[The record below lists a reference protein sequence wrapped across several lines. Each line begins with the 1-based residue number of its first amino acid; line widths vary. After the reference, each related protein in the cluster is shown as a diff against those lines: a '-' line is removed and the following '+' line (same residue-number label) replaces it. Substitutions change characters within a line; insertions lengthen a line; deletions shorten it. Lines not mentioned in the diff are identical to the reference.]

1 MKAASYDKDLKQDKD
16 GTWYRWLGVSTKS
29 TKQQFRLGK
38 DKKEATRRFRLILI
52 LFEYQVELAEFYG
65 GDITWCPKQLKAA
78 KDIAKGKPAIFPRH
92 EYVLKNDVVQA
103 DAESYVK
110 SLAYFNRNGEVW
122 APENSAV
129 FSEGLAEI
137 EVSQRRNRL
146 LRSKLVGTNPDRDP
160 TGQNI
165 GQAVDA
171 FLDALKNKN
180 TLPDGSLSPWGKA
193 QITQVT
199 SWRNFM
205 AEATEKRNGKDVSL
219 ALLGT
224 DLADLTVAKAQQ
236 LIETTS
242 KRPLTFES
250 KKTRRMAPKSAES
263 INKKIKH
270 FFDWLDLSDDWQW
283 WEPPRF
289 RKLVYKVSPLTDEER
304 HQRKMRKETW
314 RISDDEIQ
322 ILYQLAT
329 PVERVLILLGLNCA
343 FGAGEIGNLRIPYVK
358 FDTQE
363 IDGIRFKTGNDTR
376 HHLWPETIEGLQWE
390 LKRRETLPK
399 SDKGKDIVFL
409 TEKGGGPLWFKTKAG
424 NYNNGVNKR
433 WDDLLKR
440 VMKDHSNFHRYSFGK
455 LRKTAAIRVIELADA
470 EVASMILAHGIP
482 TEDKVLAAYVT
493 IPWKKLY
500 AAQEKYG
507 ETIRPLLKTQRPPFE
522 QPPKNY
528 IGKKALQIL
537 EQHKNGVP
545 ALQIA
550 RSLKISTMT
559 VYRHLERA
567 GLREAG
573 GGQSSVKEKGS

>member
-1 MKAASYDKDLKQDKD
+1 MKAESYETALKKDPD
-16 GTWYRWLGVSTKS
+16 GTWARWLGVNPKG
-29 TKQQFRLGK
+29 TKQKFRLGK
-38 DKKEATRRFRLILI
+38 DKAEAKRRLRLILT
-52 LFEYQVELAEFYG
+52 LYDSQVDVAEFYG
-65 GDITWCPKQLKAA
+65 GSWIPEYLKVA
-78 KDIAKGKPAIFPRH
+78 KDIAKGKQARLPRISLQAKSNVIQ
-92 EYVLKNDVVQA
+92 ENAEDYVN
-103 DAESYVK
+103 Y
-110 SLAYFNRNGEVW
+110 LAFLNRDGEFFV
-122 APENSAV
+122 PDSSED
-129 FSEGLAEI
+129 FSEGLKSVEA
-137 EVSQRRNRL
+137 SQRRNRL
-146 LRSKLVGTNPDRDP
+146 VRSKLVGTNPDRDP

-165 GQAVDA
+165 AQAVDA
-171 FLDALKNKN
+171 FVDYLNNQN
-180 TLPDGSLSPWGKA
+180 TLPDGSLSPWGKT

-199 SWRNFM
+199 SWRNYM
-205 AEATEKRNGKDVSL
+205 AEATEKRNDKNVNL
-219 ALLGT
+219 ALLET

-236 LIETTS
+236 MVDATR

-250 KKTRRMAPKSAES
+250 KKTRRMAPKSAEA

-289 RKLVYKVSPLTDEER
+289 RKLLYKVSPLTDEEK
-304 HQRKMRKETW
+304 HQRKIKKEKW

-376 HHLWPETIEGLQWE
+376 HHLWLETIEGLQWE

-399 SDKGKDIVFL
+399 SDKGKDIFFL
-409 TEKGGGPLWFKTKAG
+409 TEKGGGPLWSKTKAG
-424 NYNNGVNKR
+424 NYNNGVKKR
-433 WDDLLKR
+433 WDDLMKR

-470 EVASMILAHGIP
+470 EAASMILAHGIP
-482 TEDKVLAAYVT
+482 SEDKVLAAYVT

-507 ETIRPLLKTQRPPFE
+507 ETIRPLLKTPLPPFE

-550 RSLKISTMT
+550 RSLEISTMT

-567 GLREAG
+567 GLRG
-573 GGQSSVKEKGS
+573 NGQPSPNEKDD

>member
-1 MKAASYDKDLKQDKD
+1 MKAESYETALKKDPD
-16 GTWYRWLGVSTKS
+16 GTWARWLGVNPKG
-29 TKQQFRLGK
+29 TKQKFRLGK
-38 DKKEATRRFRLILI
+38 DKAEAKRRLRLILT
-52 LFEYQVELAEFYG
+52 LYDSQVDVAEFYG
-65 GDITWCPKQLKAA
+65 GSWIPEYLKVA
-78 KDIAKGKPAIFPRH
+78 KDIAKGKQARLPRISLQAKSNVIQ
-92 EYVLKNDVVQA
+92 ENAEDYVN
-103 DAESYVK
+103 Y
-110 SLAYFNRNGEVW
+110 LAFLNRDGEFFV
-122 APENSAV
+122 PDSSED
-129 FSEGLAEI
+129 FSEGLKSVEA
-137 EVSQRRNRL
+137 SQRRNRL
-146 LRSKLVGTNPDRDP
+146 VRSKLVGTNPDRDP

-165 GQAVDA
+165 AQAVDA
-171 FLDALKNKN
+171 FVDDLNNKN
-180 TLPDGSLSPWGKA
+180 TLPDGSLSPWGKT

-205 AEATEKRNGKDVSL
+205 AEATEKRNNKKVSL
-219 ALLGT
+219 ALLET

-236 LIETTS
+236 MIDATR

-250 KKTRRMAPKSAES
+250 KKTRRMAPKSAEA
-263 INKKIKH
+263 INKKVKH

-289 RKLVYKVSPLTDEER
+289 RKLLYKVSPLTDEEK
-304 HQRKMRKETW
+304 HQRKIKKEKW

-376 HHLWPETIEGLQWE
+376 HHLWLETIEGLQWE

-399 SDKGKDIVFL
+399 SDKGKDIFFL
-409 TEKGGGPLWFKTKAG
+409 TEKGGGPLWSKTKAG
-424 NYNNGVNKR
+424 NYNNGVKKR
-433 WDDLLKR
+433 WDDLMKR

-470 EVASMILAHGIP
+470 EAASMILAHGIP
-482 TEDKVLAAYVT
+482 SEDKVLAAYVT

-507 ETIRPLLKTQRPPFE
+507 ETIRPLLKTRRPPFE

-550 RSLKISTMT
+550 RSLEISTMT

-567 GLREAG
+567 GLRG
-573 GGQSSVKEKGS
+573 NGQPSPNEKDD